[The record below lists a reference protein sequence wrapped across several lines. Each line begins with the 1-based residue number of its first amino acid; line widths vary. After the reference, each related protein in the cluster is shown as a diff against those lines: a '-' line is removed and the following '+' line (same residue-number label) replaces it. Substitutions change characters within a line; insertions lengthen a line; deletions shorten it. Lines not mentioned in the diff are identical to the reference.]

1 MPWLMDSVKTEE
13 NITIVSAASIQTI
26 KGKKQTNNIPVAC
39 KPKDKA

>member
-1 MPWLMDSVKTEE
+1 MPWLMDSVKMEE